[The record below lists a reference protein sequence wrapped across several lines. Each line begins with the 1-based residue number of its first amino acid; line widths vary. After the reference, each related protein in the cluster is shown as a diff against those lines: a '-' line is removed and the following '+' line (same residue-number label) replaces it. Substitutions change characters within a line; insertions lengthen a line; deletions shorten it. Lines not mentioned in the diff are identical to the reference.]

1 MPRKQRDPAPWHLL
15 PPLAGTLTQS
25 MFRRLQI
32 GISIVIAVA
41 LAAGWNYSGTALSAQ
56 DPNFA
61 ARDLLARGRVFPE
74 IGAGVS
80 VIKKDSAGRYYI
92 LAAPAKSIAI
102 FQADGKRL
110 GQIPNQNSRD
120 ATIAYAQDFDI
131 DASGRILV
139 ADRGANSVK
148 VFAPDGSLESS
159 FAFPMPLSII
169 ALPDGSCAMKS
180 LSSGGS
186 YFSIVSRQGKN
197 LRTFRTAPSSP
208 GNGPIFGDA
217 SGHIYLAFAE
227 TEVPTVRKYDAYGA
241 SDYEFSLSA
250 ADFEP
255 PADRRHWTKITIEQ
269 GATPAS
275 TKAAIQALAAD
286 PESDE
291 VWVAIFD
298 ELVHIDQNGNRR
310 AAYRTSTQEG
320 ARIEP
325 SAILI
330 EHNRILIADDELGI
344 FDFPLPER
352 LPASAPRP

>member
-1 MPRKQRDPAPWHLL
+1 
-15 PPLAGTLTQS
+15 

-32 GISIVIAVA
+32 GIWIVLPVA
-41 LAAGWNYSGTALSAQ
+41 LAAGWNYSSTILSAQ
-56 DPNFA
+56 DENFA
-61 ARDLLARGRVFPE
+61 AHDLLARGRVFPQ

-102 FQADGKRL
+102 YQADGKRV
-110 GQIPNQNSRD
+110 GQIPNQNSHG

-131 DASGRILV
+131 DGSGRILI

-148 VFAPDGSLESS
+148 VFAPDGSLEGS

-197 LRTFRTAPSSP
+197 LRTFRTHPSSP
-208 GNGPIFGDA
+208 ANGPIFGDA
-217 SGHIYLAFAE
+217 SGHIYLAF
-227 TEVPTVRKYDAYGA
+227 TDTDVPTVRKYDAYGA
-241 SDYEFSLSA
+241 SDYEFSLAA

-255 PADRRHWTKITIEQ
+255 PADRRHWTKITIEH
-269 GATPAS
+269 GATPAA
-275 TKAAIQALAAD
+275 TKAAIQALATD

-298 ELVHIDQNGNRR
+298 ELVHIDRDGNRR

-320 ARIEP
+320 SRIEP

-330 EHNRILIADDELGI
+330 EHARILIADGELGI

-352 LPASAPRP
+352 LPTSSPRP

>member
-1 MPRKQRDPAPWHLL
+1 
-15 PPLAGTLTQS
+15 

-32 GISIVIAVA
+32 GIWIAVPVA
-41 LAAGWNYSGTALSAQ
+41 LAAGWNYSSTALPAQ
-56 DPNFA
+56 DQNFA
-61 ARDLLARGRVFPE
+61 AHELLARGRVFGE

-92 LAAPAKSIAI
+92 LGAPAKSIAI
-102 FQADGKRL
+102 YQADGKRW
-110 GQIPNQNSRD
+110 GQIPNQNSHG

-131 DASGRILV
+131 DASGRILI

-180 LSSGGS
+180 LSSRGS

-208 GNGPIFGDA
+208 SNGPIFGDA

-227 TEVPTVRKYDAYGA
+227 TDVPTVRKYDAYGA

-255 PADRRHWTKITIEQ
+255 PADGKHWTKITIEQ
-269 GATPAS
+269 GAAPAS
-275 TKAAIQALAAD
+275 TKAAIQALATD

-291 VWVAIFD
+291 VWVGIFD
-298 ELVHIDQNGNRR
+298 ELVHIDKDGNRR
-310 AAYRTSTQEG
+310 ATYRTSTQEG
-320 ARIEP
+320 TRIEP
-325 SAILI
+325 SALLI
-330 EHNRILIADDELGI
+330 EHNRILVADDELGI

-352 LPASAPRP
+352 LARSAPRP

>member
-1 MPRKQRDPAPWHLL
+1 
-15 PPLAGTLTQS
+15 

-32 GISIVIAVA
+32 GIGLVVPVA
-41 LAAGWNYSGTALSAQ
+41 LAAGWSCSSTILSAEDQ
-56 DPNFA
+56 NFA
-61 ARDLLARGRVFPE
+61 AHDLLARGRVFPPV
-74 IGAGVS
+74 GAGVS

-102 FQADGKRL
+102 FQADGKRV
-110 GQIPNQNSRD
+110 GQIPNQNSHG

-131 DASGRILV
+131 DAWGRILI

-148 VFAPDGSLESS
+148 VFAPDGSLETS

-180 LSSGGS
+180 LSSDGS
-186 YFSIVSRQGKN
+186 SFSIVSRQGKN
-197 LRTFRTAPSSP
+197 LRTFRGPPSSP
-208 GNGPIFGDA
+208 TNGPIFGDS

-227 TEVPTVRKYDAYGA
+227 ADVPTVRKYDAYGA

-255 PADRRHWTKITIEQ
+255 PADRKRWTKITIEQ

-275 TKAAIQALAAD
+275 PKAAIQALATD

-291 VWVAIFD
+291 VWVAVFD
-298 ELVHIDQNGNRR
+298 ELVHIDQDGNRR
-310 AAYRTSTQEG
+310 AAYRTSSPEG

-325 SAILI
+325 RALLI
-330 EHNRILIADDELGI
+330 EHDRILIADDELGI
-344 FDFPLPER
+344 FDFALPER
-352 LPASAPRP
+352 LPAASRRP